1 MIRGFPIL
9 LIALSLAAQPAWADC
24 PSFLRRL
31 VPQIERIEE
40 SVGNIRKNLSVRL
53 FPPSELKNFDP
64 EFFDQERTR
73 VGQSSAQESLLDF
86 PTLRFETKLAHLESA
101 IQQVNTE
108 RPSLHEMLSSLPPYK
123 KKRLVNAVN
132 AIYSGKPVTETAL
145 EYRISELY
153 IDLLK
158 WHYPQLLEG
167 AGAEQAEAILRATL
181 EARLVS
187 RNVAKTLVQAGI
199 LNTQPSV
206 FRSFF
211 QGLLKG
217 QAVEFFIN
225 SVGNYSAIQ
234 GALSSNMVPYWILP
248 PRIRFNRWI
257 EIPEPLLLDAEERGL
272 EPVWRDSIL
281 PYLQKRYGTLTR
293 VDLIYTQLQKF
304 WKNATYYAAMGW
316 LAFTLTWT
324 LPTEVS
330 MHLNQKKVQSQFET
344 VQPVVPAQEK
354 ALLENDSEKQAAWEA
369 WARNNPEKASDPSHP
384 DYQFM
389 RKLIFRSNLPDL
401 KLKDSSIP

>member
-1 MIRGFPIL
+1 VGFGSTAEPL
-9 LIALSLAAQPAWADC
+9 P
-24 PSFLRRL
+24 
-31 VPQIERIEE
+31 
-40 SVGNIRKNLSVRL
+40 
-53 FPPSELKNFDP
+53 
-64 EFFDQERTR
+64 
-73 VGQSSAQESLLDF
+73 DF
-86 PTLRFETKLAHLESA
+86 TTLRFETKLAHLEAA
-101 IQQVNTE
+101 IQQVNAE

-145 EYRISELY
+145 EYRLSELY

-167 AGAEQAEAILRATL
+167 AGAEQVEATL
-181 EARLVS
+181 QAMFEARLVS

-199 LNTQPSV
+199 LNTQPGV
-206 FRSFF
+206 FRRFF
-211 QGLLKG
+211 QGLLRG

-225 SVGNYSAIQ
+225 SAGNYSAIQ

-248 PRIRFNRWI
+248 PRIRFNRWV
-257 EIPEPLLLDAEERGL
+257 EIPENLLVDAEERGL

-281 PYLQKRYGTLTR
+281 PYLQKRYGTLSR

-389 RKLIFRSNLPDL
+389 RKMIFGQDLPDPNL
-401 KLKDSSIP
+401 KNSSVP